1 MQPNC
6 LILNLSADKI
16 EDAKTFLRALDNE
29 RRPEYARSQ
38 ARIGIVRE
46 TWFCVETGN
55 PMLIATIEAPDFGA
69 AIAAFSASND
79 PFDMWFKAELA
90 NCTGFDLN
98 APPPV
103 TLPTL
108 LSHFVA

>member
-6 LILNLSADKI
+6 LMLNLSADKV
-16 EDAKTFLRALDNE
+16 EDAKAFLRALDNE

-38 ARIGIVRE
+38 ARIGIARE
-46 TWFCVETGN
+46 TWFCVENDN
-55 PMLIATIEAPDFGA
+55 PLLIATIESDDFGA
-69 AIAAFSASND
+69 AIAAFSASKD